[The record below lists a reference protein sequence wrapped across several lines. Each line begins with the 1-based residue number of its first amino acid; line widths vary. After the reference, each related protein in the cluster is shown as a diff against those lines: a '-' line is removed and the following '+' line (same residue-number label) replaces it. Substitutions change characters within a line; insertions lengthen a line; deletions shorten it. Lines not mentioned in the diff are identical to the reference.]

1 MGAQRRLRKSL
12 NSSASPGNAS
22 AKSRSKR
29 WRKCASGLRSEI
41 LCPSQ
46 WLWFSGFHND
56 HGVIKSVN
64 SNMSILGQ
72 IITLLRWRL
81 AQAELIAPPPPR
93 PSDLLK
99 TNDRLIAWFILH
111 TRRRQ
116 VRALFKK
123 LTAFELRQHH
133 CRRKSQQISCSAL
146 GARLASLRIVSGLR
160 SFHLFGCKTQRQ
172 SCSRPQRRC
181 ALTNEG
187 LYSLD
192 LSRFGGG

>member
-1 MGAQRRLRKSL
+1 VNISESR
-12 NSSASPGNAS
+12 ASGS
-22 AKSRSKR
+22 DKSRNKRSK
-29 WRKCASGLRSEI
+29 KCARGLRSEI
-41 LCPSQ
+41 LCPSEC
-46 WLWFSGFHND
+46 LLFSGFHND
-56 HGVIKSVN
+56 HGVSKSAN
-64 SNMSILGQ
+64 ANMSILRQ

-81 AQAELIAPPPPR
+81 AQAELIAPPSPR

-111 TRRRQ
+111 TRQRQ

-123 LTAFELRQHH
+123 LTTFELRQHH

-146 GARLASLRIVSGLR
+146 RARLASLRIVSGLR